1 MMEQDTDELPTQ
13 QHHVPPQQ
21 EQVEEAPVATMV
33 ANTTPRTRLKWHP
46 ITMQQEGSVRGV
58 SKIIHPFLIH
68 HRDNWMDVMLVRSL
82 IVEQPF
88 AASFGK
94 AGLAWREFA
103 SVLSSAVDPDGNL
116 VYGILGINEKG
127 AKKRFEDLMA
137 YVKKKEGEVPFQ
149 SGCDDLAPS
158 TELES
163 GLESLYEIH
172 TEILS
177 SIKVAST
184 STAAHKAADKEKA
197 ETLRNASLGL
207 ITPQDKIK
215 LKTRTSSSSR
225 SSGCASAS
233 STSATKKRN
242 SSAVVDLMESA
253 VERLTYRRESHV
265 AKEARKKARQ
275 DAKALEREREFNF
288 KVEATKEAN
297 EMKKIQLEINMEM
310 LRYLRKQN

>member
-1 MMEQDTDELPTQ
+1 MS
-13 QHHVPPQQ
+13 
-21 EQVEEAPVATMV
+21 
-33 ANTTPRTRLKWHP
+33 R
-46 ITMQQEGSVRGV
+46 
-58 SKIIHPFLIH
+58 
-68 HRDNWMDVMLVRSL
+68 
-82 IVEQPF
+82 
-88 AASFGK
+88 
-94 AGLAWREFA
+94 
-103 SVLSSAVDPDGNL
+103 
-116 VYGILGINEKG
+116 
-127 AKKRFEDLMA
+127 
-137 YVKKKEGEVPFQ
+137 KKKVRYPFKV
-149 SGCDDLAPS
+149 G
-158 TELES
+158 

-172 TEILS
+172 TEVLS

-184 STAAHKAADKEKA
+184 STAAQKAADKEKA

-215 LKTRTSSSSR
+215 LKTRASSSSR

-233 STSATKKRN
+233 SNIATKKRN

-310 LRYLRKQN
+310 LRYLRKQNENKEDTGEDNNNK